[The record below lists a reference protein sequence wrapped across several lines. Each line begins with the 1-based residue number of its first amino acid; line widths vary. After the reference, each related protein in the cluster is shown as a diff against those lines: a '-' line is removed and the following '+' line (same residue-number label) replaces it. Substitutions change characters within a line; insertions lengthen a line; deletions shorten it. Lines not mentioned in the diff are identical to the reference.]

1 MRRWILFSLQV
12 LRHFCKSGSDA
23 KKKMRV
29 NIVPKKVAING
40 FGRVGRAVF
49 RAWLSRLP
57 ECEQKGLELVAIN
70 DPVQRDHLLYLLKY
84 DSTHGT
90 LNSISSTMMEKII
103 FSQNKTSHNWGEL
116 NIDWVVDCSGA
127 YRRRALAEQ
136 HLIAGAKKVLIGAPA
151 FDEIDFTAL
160 YGVNHQKLLSSHK
173 IISAGSCTANALAVL
188 CQPLVNNIQ
197 QALFT
202 EMHAFTMDQNL
213 VDGYHPDPR
222 RGRAAAH
229 NMIPTGTAAPQCV
242 ATVLPELIGRIQ
254 GYSMRVPTLNV
265 ACLDLTIKLTQPLSL
280 DAVKELYRQQARV
293 GLKHVLATQSEA
305 LVSSDF
311 NGSYFSAVVDETQM
325 RVMDDLVKIIA
336 WYDNETGYAHRL
348 LDLIL
353 LDT

>member
-1 MRRWILFSLQV
+1 MSKRIAV
-12 LRHFCKSGSDA
+12 
-23 KKKMRV
+23 
-29 NIVPKKVAING
+29 NG
-40 FGRVGRAVF
+40 FGRVGRALF

-70 DPVQRDHLLYLLKY
+70 DPVQQEHLLYLLKY
-84 DSTHGT
+84 DSAHGT
-90 LNSISSTMMEKII
+90 LPSIPPQVIEKII
-103 FSQNKTSHNWGEL
+103 FSKNKTSHDWAAL
-116 NIDWVVDCSGA
+116 DVDWVVDCSGA

-136 HLIAGAKKVLIGAPA
+136 HLAAGAKKVLIGAPA
-151 FDEIDFTAL
+151 FDEIDFTLL
-160 YGVNHQKLLSSHK
+160 YGVNHNQLLPRHK

-188 CQPLVNNIQ
+188 CQPLVKNIQ

-229 NMIPTGTAAPQCV
+229 NMIPTSTAAPQCV
-242 ATVLPELIGRIQ
+242 ATVLPELMGRIQ

-265 ACLDLTIKLTQPLSL
+265 ACLDLTLKLTQPLSL
-280 DAVKELYRQQARV
+280 DTLKEMYRQQACV
-293 GLKHVLATQSEA
+293 GLKGVLATETEA

-311 NGSYFSAVVDETQM
+311 NGNTFSAVVDETQL
-325 RVMDDLVKIIA
+325 RVTDDLVKIVA

-353 LDT
+353 LNC